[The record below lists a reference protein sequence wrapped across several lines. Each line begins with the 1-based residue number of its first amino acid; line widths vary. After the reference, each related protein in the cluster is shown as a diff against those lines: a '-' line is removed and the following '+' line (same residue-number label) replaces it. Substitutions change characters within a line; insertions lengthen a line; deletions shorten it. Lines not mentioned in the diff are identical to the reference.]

1 MLLRSST
8 VCFIA
13 AFYCFYMDKLYPD
26 LRLTVSIH
34 TCSLMSYV
42 LMSIFGHIFGAM
54 SLVLVE
60 PCKSTYSISYALPCF
75 YDVTS
80 STFAGYVALGTPEAF
95 CALPQL
101 PSRSMLL
108 PAYVH
113 RFI

>member
-1 MLLRSST
+1 MLLRLST

-26 LRLTVSIH
+26 LRSTVSIH

-42 LMSIFGHIFGAM
+42 PMSIFGHIFGAM
-54 SLVLVE
+54 SSVLVE
-60 PCKSTYSISYALPCF
+60 PCKSTYSISYALPRF

-101 PSRSMLL
+101 PSWSMLL
-108 PAYVH
+108 PAYIH
-113 RFI
+113 QFI